1 MKVAVDAMGGDHA
14 PAAVVQGAARAA
26 SELGIDIILVGRKDV
41 VQGALDAQS
50 STYNITIC
58 HCEEVVNMD
67 ESPLKAIRQKTDSS
81 IKVAFDLARSG
92 QVDAIVSAGNS
103 GATLAAG
110 ILTLGRVEGVERPA
124 IASILP
130 GERGPVILID
140 VGANVDCRPS
150 HLFQFGVMA
159 EAFATSCLG
168 IRHPKIGLLS
178 IGEEG
183 SKGNEQVRLAR
194 ELFKQG
200 SLNFVGNV
208 EGRDIFS
215 GDVEVIVCDGFV
227 GNVALKLSE
236 GMAHAM
242 TTLLETELM
251 TSLLSRTGSLLC
263 RRSITRFKRRLD
275 YEEYGGAPLLGI
287 NGVGIVCHGGS
298 SARAIKNAIKLA
310 GRYVENRGLEKMVI
324 RLNSC
329 KAVEVPDH
337 TQPRPARTEL
347 H

>member
-14 PAAVVQGAARAA
+14 PAAVVQGSARAA
-26 SELGIDIILVGRKDV
+26 SELGIDIVLVGHKKAI
-41 VQGALDAQS
+41 QGTLDAQS
-50 STYNITIC
+50 STDHISIC
-58 HCEEVVNMD
+58 HCEEVVHMD
-67 ESPLKAIRQKTDSS
+67 ESPLKAVRRKNDSS
-81 IKVAFDLARSG
+81 IKVAFDLVKSG
-92 QVDAIVSAGNS
+92 EVDAVVSAGNS

-130 GERGPVILID
+130 GERGHVILID

-150 HLFQFGVMA
+150 HLFRFGIMA

-168 IRHPKIGLLS
+168 MEHPKIGLLS

-194 ELFKQG
+194 ELFKQS

-215 GDVEVIVCDGFV
+215 GDVEIIVCDGFV

-236 GMAHAM
+236 GMAQAM
-242 TTLLETELM
+242 TTLLEMELM
-251 TSLLSRTGSLLC
+251 TSPLSRTGLLICRKSLA
-263 RRSITRFKRRLD
+263 RFKKRVD
-275 YEEYGGAPLLGI
+275 YQEYGGAPLLGI

-298 SARAIKNAIKLA
+298 SARAIQNAIKLA
-310 GRYVENRGLEKMVI
+310 GRYVENRGLEKMI
-324 RLNSC
+324 AQLNTC
-329 KAVEVPDH
+329 KSAEVH
-337 TQPRPARTEL
+337 GHA
-347 H
+347 

>member
-14 PAAVVQGAARAA
+14 PAAVVQGSARAA
-26 SELGIDIILVGRKDV
+26 SELGIDIVLVGHKKAI
-41 VQGALDAQS
+41 QGTLDAQS
-50 STYNITIC
+50 STDHISIC
-58 HCEEVVNMD
+58 HCEEVVHMD
-67 ESPLKAIRQKTDSS
+67 ESPLKAVRQKNDSS
-81 IKVAFDLARSG
+81 IKVAFDLVKSG
-92 QVDAIVSAGNS
+92 EVDAVVSAGNS

-130 GERGPVILID
+130 GERGHVILID

-150 HLFQFGVMA
+150 HLFRFGIMA

-168 IRHPKIGLLS
+168 MEHPKIGLLS

-194 ELFKQG
+194 ELFKQS

-215 GDVEVIVCDGFV
+215 GDVEIIVCDGFV

-236 GMAHAM
+236 GMAQAM
-242 TTLLETELM
+242 TTLLEMELM
-251 TSLLSRTGSLLC
+251 TSPLSRTGLLICRKSLA
-263 RRSITRFKRRLD
+263 RFKKRVD
-275 YEEYGGAPLLGI
+275 YQEYGGAPLLGI

-298 SARAIKNAIKLA
+298 SARAIQNAIKLA
-310 GRYVENRGLEKMVI
+310 GRYVENRGLEKMI
-324 RLNSC
+324 AQLNTC
-329 KAVEVPDH
+329 KSAEVH
-337 TQPRPARTEL
+337 GHA
-347 H
+347 